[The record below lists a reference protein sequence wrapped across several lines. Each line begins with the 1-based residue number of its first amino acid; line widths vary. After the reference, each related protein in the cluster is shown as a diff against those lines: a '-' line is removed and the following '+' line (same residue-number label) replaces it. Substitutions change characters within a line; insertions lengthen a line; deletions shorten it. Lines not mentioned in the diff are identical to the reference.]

1 MDFLEELS
9 SGVPVLGAP
18 DLRAS
23 LGLEYEGAAWL
34 VLIMPLLLGVF
45 LEAPILALSD
55 RWPRGRVLVLALLLQ
70 SGSTALA
77 AWTSS
82 PLWLGLALAIW
93 GTAAGVT
100 GGVAQSALVLAYP
113 QGAARILARAALF
126 GMLGD
131 AAAPALMAL
140 CYALGASF
148 RLALA
153 VVAGLSLVQALLI
166 AAAPPPTASAGAGAG
181 DEPERSWREGLRAAL
196 SKPSLWA
203 WVAAIQLCT
212 LLDEVLVV
220 FGGMYLRDVGQ
231 ASPDE
236 RALGFGAFALGGGLS
251 LLLLDRWIDRVPAQR
266 LLIACSTA
274 TLLVYGL
281 WMLTSSAPLLALLG
295 AAVAPLYPLTQAQ
308 AYQALPSEPGL
319 VAAVEK
325 LFGPL
330 ELVVPIALGAVAD
343 HFGIGAAVALLSIEP
358 IGILI
363 IAAAVHRGAER

>member
-18 DLRAS
+18 ELRAS

-55 RWPRGRVLVLALLLQ
+55 RWPRGRVLVLSLVVQ
-70 SGSTALA
+70 GGSTALA

-82 PLWLGLALAIW
+82 PLCLGLALAIW
-93 GTAAGVT
+93 GTAAGIT
-100 GGVAQSALVLAYP
+100 GGVAQSALVVAHP
-113 QGAARILARAALF
+113 QGPARILARAALF

-131 AAAPALMAL
+131 AAAPALMAV

-153 VVAGLSLVQALLI
+153 VVAGLSLLQALAL
-166 AAAPPPTASAGAGAG
+166 AAAPPPATKVAAE
-181 DEPERSWREGLRAAL
+181 DEPERSWVEGLRTAL
-196 SKPSLWA
+196 AQPRLWV
-203 WVAAIQLCT
+203 WVAAMELCN

-231 ASPDE
+231 AGPDE
-236 RALGFGAFALGGGLS
+236 RALGFGAFAVGGGLS
-251 LLLLDRWIDRVPAQR
+251 LWLLDRWIDRVPARR
-266 LLIACSTA
+266 LLIGCSLA
-274 TLLVYGL
+274 TLLVFCGWL
-281 WMLTSSAPLLALLG
+281 LTSSAPLLAVLG

-308 AYQALPSEPGL
+308 AYQALPGEPGL

-325 LFGPL
+325 LCGPV
-330 ELVVPIALGAVAD
+330 ELILPIALGAAAD
-343 HFGIGAAVALLSIEP
+343 HFGISTAVTLLLIEP
-358 IGILI
+358 LGILI
-363 IAAAVHRGAER
+363 IAIAARQGAER